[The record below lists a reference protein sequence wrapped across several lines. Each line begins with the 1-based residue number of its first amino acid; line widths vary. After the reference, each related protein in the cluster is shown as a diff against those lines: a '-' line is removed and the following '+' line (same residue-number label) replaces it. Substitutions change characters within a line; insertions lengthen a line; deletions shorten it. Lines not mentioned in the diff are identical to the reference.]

1 MSDPIAALAAWLTGA
16 HRDLKKTESDAL
28 AALYENKDEAAY
40 RLLMRERAERLAA
53 LEVEC
58 EDVLNGV
65 PEPLYTDVSM
75 ALGRFSKGAQKAL
88 ELDSVFYMSALLYP
102 DEHQAGE
109 PDNLERLIA
118 GITAF

>member
-1 MSDPIAALAAWLTGA
+1 MSEPIAALAAWLTGA

-28 AALYENKDEAAY
+28 VALYENKDEAAY

-53 LEVEC
+53 LDTEGKGA
-58 EDVLNGV
+58 LKGV
-65 PEPLYTDVSM
+65 PEPLYTDVSV
-75 ALGRFSKGAQKAL
+75 ALSRFSRGAQKAL

-118 GITAF
+118 RITAS